1 MLCCI
6 VDIMLF
12 LFCFVLCCIVD
23 NLNKKNKIKKILKK
37 NNIKKKYIYLHI
49 YTMCGFAH
57 CMFLFKDLCIKQNSS
72 ILYSRTSVIQHL
84 DNPTSSDY
92 NKKHSII

>member
-23 NLNKKNKIKKILKK
+23 NLKKKKKIKKKLKKNKKYI
-37 NNIKKKYIYLHI
+37 YIYLHI
-49 YTMCGFAH
+49 YTMCGSAH

-84 DNPTSSDY
+84 DNPTFSDY